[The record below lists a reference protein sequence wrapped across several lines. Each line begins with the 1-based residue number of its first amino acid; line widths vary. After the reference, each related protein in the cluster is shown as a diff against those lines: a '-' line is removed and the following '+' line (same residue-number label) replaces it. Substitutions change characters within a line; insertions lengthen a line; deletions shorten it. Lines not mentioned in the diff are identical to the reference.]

1 MKRVGN
7 HFLSRLVSRLD
18 RVGPEELQNYLQQL
32 VRERGFLETI
42 FNTLQEGILVLD
54 AKGKITYLNDSIQR
68 LLGFGEEAL
77 GKEVGHYLRDTDW
90 DWPRLLKERQ
100 VLNRELEV
108 FYPEYRMLNFYHVPL
123 AKKEL
128 GSALI
133 FHDITA
139 TAEETQERIESER
152 LKAITLLAAG
162 VAHELGNPLN
172 SLHIHF
178 QLIERDLRKLKAK
191 TEEGAVD
198 PLLESVQV
206 AQREIGRLDNIISQF
221 LRALRPEGNER
232 SAQQIN
238 DVVEESL
245 NFLRPELDDRSIL
258 VEAELAKDLPP
269 VEIDVTQLK
278 QALYNLIKNSIQA
291 MPSGGVLRVSTGR
304 NDTHLLVSITDNG
317 CGIDAETVARIFD
330 PYFTTK
336 QKGSGLGLFIVRR
349 IIQQHGGELAIES
362 EPGQGTTARIILPLT
377 ERRVRLLTAGDPG
390 EDGPKLVDV
399 EAEAIPVAAAVATAA
414 EDEDDASLEP
424 VLKPKA
430 SKRRARRKS

>member
-7 HFLSRLVSRLD
+7 HFLSRLVSRID

-68 LLGFGEEAL
+68 LLGIGDDAL

-178 QLIERDLRKLKAK
+178 QLIERDLRKLKTK
-191 TEEGAVD
+191 TEEGTVD

-221 LRALRPEGNER
+221 LRALRPDGSER

-238 DVVEESL
+238 EVVEESL
-245 NFLRPELDDRSIL
+245 NFLRPELDDRDIL
-258 VEAELAKDLPP
+258 VEAEMATDLPP

-291 MPSGGVLRVSTGR
+291 MPSGGILRVSTGR
-304 NDTHLLVSITDNG
+304 NDTHLLVSIADNG

-377 ERRVRLLTAGDPG
+377 ERRVRLLTAGDPD
-390 EDGPKLVDV
+390 EAGPKLVDV
-399 EAEAIPVAAAVATAA
+399 EAEAIPVEEVRGDEGGAREAA
-414 EDEDDASLEP
+414 
-424 VLKPKA
+424 KPRA
-430 SKRRARRKS
+430 PKRSPRRKRS

>member
-7 HFLSRLVSRLD
+7 HFLSRLVSRID

-54 AKGKITYLNDSIQR
+54 AKGQITYLNDSIQR

-77 GKEVGHYLRDTDW
+77 DKEVGRYLKDTDW

-108 FYPEYRMLNFYHVPL
+108 FYPEYRLLNFYHVPL

-139 TAEETQERIESER
+139 TAEKTQERIESER
-152 LKAITLLAAG
+152 LQAITLLAAG

-178 QLIERDLRKLKAK
+178 QLIERDLRKLQAK
-191 TEEGAVD
+191 SARGEVE
-198 PLLESVQV
+198 PLVESVQV
-206 AQREIGRLDNIISQF
+206 AQREIDRLDTIISQF
-221 LRALRPEGNER
+221 LRAVRPDGSGRRAE
-232 SAQQIN
+232 SIN

-245 NFLRPELDDRSIL
+245 NFLRPELDDRDIL
-258 VEAELAKDLPP
+258 VEASLEKELPP
-269 VEIDVTQLK
+269 VEVDVTQIK
-278 QALYNLIKNSIQA
+278 QAIYNLVKNSIQA
-291 MPSGGVLRVSTGR
+291 MPGGGILRVGTSR
-304 NDTHLLVSITDNG
+304 NDTHLLVSIADNG
-317 CGIDAETVARIFD
+317 GGIDAETVARIFD

-336 QKGSGLGLFIVRR
+336 QKGSGLGLFMVRR
-349 IIQQHGGELAIES
+349 IVQQHGGELAIES
-362 EPGQGTTARIILPLT
+362 EPGAGTTARIILPLT
-377 ERRVRLLTAGDPG
+377 EQRVRLLTSGAPG
-390 EDGPKLVDV
+390 PPEPADGPALVDV
-399 EAEAIPVAAAVATAA
+399 EAEAVPLARESEKRPT
-414 EDEDDASLEP
+414 P
-424 VLKPKA
+424 
-430 SKRRARRKS
+430 KRRARRKRA